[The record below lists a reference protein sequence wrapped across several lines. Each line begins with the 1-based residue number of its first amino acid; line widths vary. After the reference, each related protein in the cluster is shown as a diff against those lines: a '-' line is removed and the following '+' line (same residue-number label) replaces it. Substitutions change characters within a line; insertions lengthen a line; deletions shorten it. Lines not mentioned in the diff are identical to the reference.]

1 MSEELTVG
9 DTYAGTF
16 TKVLDPKRRITI
28 PAKWRF
34 KGDEGEN
41 SYLAILARYGQYS
54 AILVMPPDMAAQL
67 RSKISKIPITNV
79 AKRRALANFLQNACT
94 FGCDKQ
100 GRIMLDES
108 ILAKAGIEREV
119 CMAGMGANFELW
131 NPAHRTEWLGESPC
145 SRIWVYK
152 PPNVWTFKDI
162 SRNRRPHIRRC
173 PNKHISKYRL

>member
-1 MSEELTVG
+1 MVKNGEHRLGMSEELTVG

-16 TKVLDPKRRITI
+16 TKVLDPKRRVTI

-119 CMAGMGANFELW
+119 CMAGMGANVELW
-131 NPAHRTEWLGESPC
+131 NPAHRTEWLGESTPEDDAALLEDLG
-145 SRIWVYK
+145 I
-152 PPNVWTFKDI
+152 
-162 SRNRRPHIRRC
+162 
-173 PNKHISKYRL
+173 